1 MSELLCPPRRKPPGR
16 LKLEDLKRLKKEWQK
31 KFEDLGVMED
41 ELVDYGPLLGRRSL
55 TEKLERLRGQATHV
69 LDFEIMLIEVLL
81 LYSDGLSI
89 GKLVGLEE
97 NWLSITRA
105 KYLAMDKE
113 LDEVVR
119 LAMQA

>member
-1 MSELLCPPRRKPPGR
+1 MMIY
-16 LKLEDLKRLKKEWQK
+16 LKRFLKRLKKEWQK
-31 KFEDLGVMED
+31 KFEDLGVMVD

-55 TEKLERLRGQATHV
+55 AGKLERLRGQATHV

-81 LYSDGLSI
+81 LYADGLSLK
-89 GKLVGLEE
+89 KLVGLEE

-119 LAMQA
+119 QAMQA

>member
-1 MSELLCPPRRKPPGR
+1 MK
-16 LKLEDLKRLKKEWQK
+16 
-31 KFEDLGVMED
+31 VD

-55 TEKLERLRGQATHV
+55 AGKLEGLRGQATQV

-81 LYSDGLSI
+81 LYADGSSLK
-89 GKLVGLEE
+89 KLVGLEE